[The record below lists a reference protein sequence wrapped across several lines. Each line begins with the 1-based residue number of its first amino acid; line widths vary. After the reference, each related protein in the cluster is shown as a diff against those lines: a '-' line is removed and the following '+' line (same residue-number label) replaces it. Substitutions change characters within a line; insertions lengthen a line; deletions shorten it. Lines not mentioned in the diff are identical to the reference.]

1 MGTIVLEKGQYLVR
15 TGELVNNVYILLKG
29 SVWMETKN
37 DRFLWGSGS
46 IIGLL
51 DTVGSTYVCS
61 YKAEE
66 TSTLAAYPYHGVGD
80 YHAIFE
86 AYPKYQYAFVHGA
99 IIQCH
104 SVLERYEKLEAQ
116 IQEYHKVADTIQ
128 EDYHSLCERHGVS
141 PSGVPSVSFTKHTS
155 SFQRVEEWE
164 RAYNHAFAKKDQA
177 LIKEM
182 YASDLPLCVGEI
194 QHASDIMQRSVIFM
208 QDAVDYLAAKS
219 KILMNDQKK
228 DYFALLFELRKKVA
242 ETGENQMDV
251 ATMMEDLIAYIQ
263 NAKAGEHFLF
273 HPDMVAK
280 RVQEYN
286 SFEFEA
292 LQGGTMEDTEI
303 FFGDE
308 EEVANTLE
316 LQIEEEEE
324 ESTDCLET
332 ILSYAGKSEE
342 EIDQIRK
349 EIEAFRE
356 LPDPFATDDDTR
368 RMRRELTKMYFEVY
382 EAALFR
388 SFQED
393 QEEMDEI
400 LMMFFQFGFMD
411 VKLAGEENANAL
423 YEIADQLFHFQSP
436 YVFTIYQWLRSIYLG
451 EREPS
456 RNEFD
461 LDYTQN
467 LREQIKTGQIT
478 REQAAAKEQDLE
490 AKVRFEINNF
500 FQMNNRTTYGR
511 LSTYCPILR
520 EEEMI
525 RSVEEMLVSV
535 DKLGEA
541 LNTVRRV
548 DFSCFYRDML
558 VSDEEKNLPRMEIK
572 IEVMPEIVL
581 MPTVGTRAMM
591 WQEIGNQ
598 SRLSPARFTFPIF
611 TPSDVTDM
619 MIESCGRYRWE
630 ICRKIQ
636 GMRWNDI
643 RENSLTAE
651 YCDYLQFYRKNRD
664 LTNEA
669 REKVKSALQKGKNN
683 YREVFV
689 RDYVNWIKF
698 EARGSMRL
706 NKVARSILFRYCPL
720 AKPRRRQRGE
730 SPGCREMIE
739 RYEILTQ
746 KEKEKVEKI
755 FDKYEKSGGELLPEM
770 KQYLTYFEL

>member
-1 MGTIVLEKGQYLVR
+1 
-15 TGELVNNVYILLKG
+15 
-29 SVWMETKN
+29 
-37 DRFLWGSGS
+37 
-46 IIGLL
+46 
-51 DTVGSTYVCS
+51 
-61 YKAEE
+61 
-66 TSTLAAYPYHGVGD
+66 
-80 YHAIFE
+80 
-86 AYPKYQYAFVHGA
+86 
-99 IIQCH
+99 
-104 SVLERYEKLEAQ
+104 
-116 IQEYHKVADTIQ
+116 
-128 EDYHSLCERHGVS
+128 
-141 PSGVPSVSFTKHTS
+141 
-155 SFQRVEEWE
+155 
-164 RAYNHAFAKKDQA
+164 
-177 LIKEM
+177 
-182 YASDLPLCVGEI
+182 
-194 QHASDIMQRSVIFM
+194 
-208 QDAVDYLAAKS
+208 
-219 KILMNDQKK
+219 
-228 DYFALLFELRKKVA
+228 
-242 ETGENQMDV
+242 
-251 ATMMEDLIAYIQ
+251 
-263 NAKAGEHFLF
+263 
-273 HPDMVAK
+273 
-280 RVQEYN
+280 
-286 SFEFEA
+286 
-292 LQGGTMEDTEI
+292 
-303 FFGDE
+303 
-308 EEVANTLE
+308 
-316 LQIEEEEE
+316 
-324 ESTDCLET
+324 
-332 ILSYAGKSEE
+332 
-342 EIDQIRK
+342 
-349 EIEAFRE
+349 
-356 LPDPFATDDDTR
+356 
-368 RMRRELTKMYFEVY
+368 
-382 EAALFR
+382 
-388 SFQED
+388 
-393 QEEMDEI
+393 
-400 LMMFFQFGFMD
+400 
-411 VKLAGEENANAL
+411 
-423 YEIADQLFHFQSP
+423 
-436 YVFTIYQWLRSIYLG
+436 TIYQWLRSIYLG

-572 IEVMPEIVL
+572 TEVMPEIVL

-720 AKPRRRQRGE
+720 AKPRRRQMGE
-730 SPGCREMIE
+730 SPVFREMIE